1 VKIAEVL
8 DTRYLCL
15 LPRIDPAGFTRA
27 KMNIALR
34 KRTLSSVRIVL
45 KDCFKTQLHALSF
58 MLFVLICLFAIG
70 EYNLI

>member
-1 VKIAEVL
+1 
-8 DTRYLCL
+8 
-15 LPRIDPAGFTRA
+15 
-27 KMNIALR
+27 MNITLR